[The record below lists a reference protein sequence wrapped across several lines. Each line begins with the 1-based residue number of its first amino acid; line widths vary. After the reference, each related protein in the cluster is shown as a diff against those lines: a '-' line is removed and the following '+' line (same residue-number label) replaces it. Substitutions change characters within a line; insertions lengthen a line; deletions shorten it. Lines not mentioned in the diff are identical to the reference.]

1 MNLLRSSNKK
11 MRENCVKITLLRNV
25 NKEIYVL
32 PDEATKIAGET
43 NSDQEIIMFSWQC
56 YRTQWNNVN

>member
-1 MNLLRSSNKK
+1 

-25 NKEIYVL
+25 NKEIYLL
-32 PDEATKIAGET
+32 PDESTKIAGKT
-43 NSDQEIIMFSWQC
+43 NSDQEIIMFLWPC

>member
-1 MNLLRSSNKK
+1 

-32 PDEATKIAGET
+32 PDEATKIAGKT
-43 NSDQEIIMFSWQC
+43 NSDQEIIMFFWQC